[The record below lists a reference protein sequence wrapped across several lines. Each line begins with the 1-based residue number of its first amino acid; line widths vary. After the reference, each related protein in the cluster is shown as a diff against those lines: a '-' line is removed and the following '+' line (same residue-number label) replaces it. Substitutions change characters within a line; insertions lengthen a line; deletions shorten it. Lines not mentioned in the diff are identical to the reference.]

1 MHRIFE
7 NLIFN
12 TKSSQIFST
21 AVRCDCFG
29 AILAIHFTIKGT
41 QSFPLITHLISLPN
55 LSQILS
61 LSLSRSVQQKKG
73 RRRSEDASRKLSFS
87 WVISLVLFLSFSP
100 SLFSLSVTCSKEE
113 EDTKGRRKKK
123 KEKKKEKRKK
133 NKRIKEGK

>member
-1 MHRIFE
+1 
-7 NLIFN
+7 
-12 TKSSQIFST
+12 
-21 AVRCDCFG
+21 
-29 AILAIHFTIKGT
+29 
-41 QSFPLITHLISLPN
+41 LITHLISLPN

>member
-1 MHRIFE
+1 LFWS
-7 NLIFN
+7 NLGHPFHYKRNPILSFDH
-12 TKSSQIFST
+12 TSHFSPKT
-21 AVRCDCFG
+21 
-29 AILAIHFTIKGT
+29 
-41 QSFPLITHLISLPN
+41 
-55 LSQILS
+55 LSQISLKFC

>member
-1 MHRIFE
+1 LFWS
-7 NLIFN
+7 NLGHPFHYKRN
-12 TKSSQIFST
+12 P
-21 AVRCDCFG
+21 
-29 AILAIHFTIKGT
+29 ILSFDHTSHFYPKT
-41 QSFPLITHLISLPN
+41 
-55 LSQILS
+55 LSQISLKFC

-73 RRRSEDASRKLSFS
+73 RRRSEEAARKLSFS

-133 NKRIKEGK
+133 NKRRKMIFSFK

>member
-1 MHRIFE
+1 LFWS
-7 NLIFN
+7 NLGHPFHYKRNPILSFDH
-12 TKSSQIFST
+12 TSHFSSKS
-21 AVRCDCFG
+21 
-29 AILAIHFTIKGT
+29 
-41 QSFPLITHLISLPN
+41 
-55 LSQILS
+55 LSQISLKFC

-133 NKRIKEGK
+133 NKRRKMIFSFK